1 MSLFCGT
8 PIYGMVASSELC
20 EIISSE
26 LSSLLE
32 FWIEKRKLWNHFEY
46 CLLWMGSNER
56 IGWCWRIHW
65 NSQHLVHNEVREAS
79 FWKVLR
85 ECGHRPIS
93 FWPPSP
99 SRSNWNTHL
108 YRPLFKKGLSWVLIF
123 PQQNSAL
130 YFVLFCW
137 NKGKHMKLQ
146 LKKLFHLSRN
156 AFLNGIS
163 ATPELEV
170 RTLLKSSL

>member
-1 MSLFCGT
+1 MNVGIAQMAFD
-8 PIYGMVASSELC
+8 
-20 EIISSE
+20 
-26 LSSLLE
+26 
-32 FWIEKRKLWNHFEY
+32 
-46 CLLWMGSNER
+46 
-56 IGWCWRIHW
+56 
-65 NSQHLVHNEVREAS
+65 
-79 FWKVLR
+79 
-85 ECGHRPIS
+85 
-93 FWPPSP
+93 PPP
-99 SRSNWNTHL
+99 PPCQTGNAHL
-108 YRPLFKKGLSWVLIF
+108 YRPLFKKGLSWVFIF